1 MTARGR
7 GARAWRRRLGAADE
21 GDRLARFLGV
31 GAFAALSSILDARFA
46 PLTTT
51 TPRRRMSSAL
61 PLARRRR
68 RPGDPRL
75 RVCASARGQ
84 GVGRFAHRPTPE
96 KASVGGT
103 RRAVRRSVV
112 DSPIHRGLERG
123 VVSETR
129 GDAMPP
135 PFGDYARR
143 RYTRETLE
151 RMTLTDTVPLPPIA
165 RAHADKPA
173 GRPGFR
179 GSERGAVPTRAIPG
193 GFDHRCDACGR
204 AFANSHL
211 LERHLATHRSEMPHA
226 CSTCDRRF
234 STLAALAAHRA
245 SHRAPASSSA
255 SSSASAP
262 STASRRIL
270 DGDADGFSCAT
281 CGRRF
286 LDATAFVK
294 HKMAHG
300 RAEREEATRALR
312 ENGQP
317 RRTER
322 VPSRGAYPHE
332 DAERRRA
339 VSGVGASSKRRGPAS
354 RGYGGYAPR
363 EPEGTIWA
371 SAAANPRTKPRT
383 FRSPATDARRVA
395 SGEKDAR
402 PSGDDARVSEDGF
415 APIAS
420 VSGYGSCAGS
430 VTNEG
435 DERRRGEDEDDER
448 GGEDEDVARELPA
461 ETGHQQTDATKAEEE
476 ARRARAAAGKRAR
489 ARLRAVQEAAAAAAT
504 AAAELSTG
512 GGGGARRHGGIR
524 GRGDGR
530 GRGEIRGAPREGGG
544 TRGGT
549 RGAPTRV
556 GRDERRGKFLRAAR
570 PRGVRLSPGERP
582 RTPRRGGARYQRLA
596 ALSRRRRGRRRA
608 RGWARASARGG
619 GSGGGISVASDAGMG
634 RRVGGGG
641 GWAAKEEPRSAAA
654 LAPRGVGAAGA
665 GGPPGA
671 SGVGGPPGASGPG
684 GPGAPAVARARR
696 RSYRTRGGGESDG
709 AGSEDE

>member
-1 MTARGR
+1 
-7 GARAWRRRLGAADE
+7 
-21 GDRLARFLGV
+21 
-31 GAFAALSSILDARFA
+31 
-46 PLTTT
+46 
-51 TPRRRMSSAL
+51 MSSAL

-383 FRSPATDARRVA
+383 LRSRIVASATDARRVA

-512 GGGGARRHGGIR
+512 GGAAPGDTEESADAAMVAGAAKSAALRARAAAR
-524 GRGDGR
+524 AAGRAGR
-530 GRGEIRGAPREGGG
+530 QRAWGATSGVGSLFAPRDPAAFDSSPGND
-544 TRGGT
+544 R
-549 RGAPTRV
+549 
-556 GRDERRGKFLRAAR
+556 ERRGEAARDTNASPRRPAAAR
-570 PRGVRLSPGERP
+570 PPP
-582 RTPRRGGARYQRLA
+582 
-596 ALSRRRRGRRRA
+596 RA
-608 RGWARASARGG
+608 RRARASARGG

-641 GWAAKEEPRSAAA
+641 WAAKEEPRSAAA
-654 LAPRGVGAAGA
+654 RAPRGVGAAGA

-671 SGVGGPPGASGPG
+671 SGVGGRRGHR
-684 GPGAPAVARARR
+684 GPGARVRLPSRGRAGGRIEREGAVRAMGRGRR
-696 RSYRTRGGGESDG
+696 TSSRSRRGTTRTRATEK
-709 AGSEDE
+709 

>member
-1 MTARGR
+1 MPRC
-7 GARAWRRRLGAADE
+7 RAFLTRASRHSLRRH
-21 GDRLARFLGV
+21 LAGGCPRHCPSRDGGGV
-31 GAFAALSSILDARFA
+31 RA
-46 PLTTT
+46 T
-51 TPRRRMSSAL
+51 
-61 PLARRRR
+61 
-68 RPGDPRL
+68 

-84 GVGRFAHRPTPE
+84 GVGRFARRPTPE

-112 DSPIHRGLERG
+112 DSPIHRGPERG

-143 RYTRETLE
+143 RYTCETLE

-255 SSSASAP
+255 SSSASSFASAP

-270 DGDADGFSCAT
+270 DGDADGFLCAT

-317 RRTER
+317 RRTEH

-339 VSGVGASSKRRGPAS
+339 VSGVGASSKGRGPAS

-371 SAAANPRTKPRT
+371 SAAAKPRTKPRT

-420 VSGYGSCAGS
+420 VSGYGSRAGS
-430 VTNEG
+430 VTIEG
-435 DERRRGEDEDDER
+435 DERRRGEDEDEER

-512 GGGGARRHGGIR
+512 GGAEPGDTEESADAAIVAGAAKSAALRARAAARARHARGANARGARRAAW
-524 GRGDGR
+524 
-530 GRGEIRGAPREGGG
+530 E
-544 TRGGT
+544 
-549 RGAPTRV
+549 V
-556 GRDERRGKFLRAAR
+556 SSRRA
-570 PRGVRLSPGERP
+570 
-582 RTPRRGGARYQRLA
+582 TPRRSTLPRGTTANA
-596 ALSRRRRGRRRA
+596 AERRRA
-608 RGWARASARGG
+608 IPTLRA
-619 GSGGGISVASDAGMG
+619 V
-634 RRVGGGG
+634 
-641 GWAAKEEPRSAAA
+641 
-654 LAPRGVGAAGA
+654 
-665 GGPPGA
+665 PPP
-671 SGVGGPPGASGPG
+671 SPPP
-684 GPGAPAVARARR
+684 PRARLGAR
-696 RSYRTRGGGESDG
+696 ERTRRRKRRRH
-709 AGSEDE
+709 

>member
-270 DGDADGFSCAT
+270 
-281 CGRRF
+281 
-286 LDATAFVK
+286 
-294 HKMAHG
+294 
-300 RAEREEATRALR
+300 
-312 ENGQP
+312 
-317 RRTER
+317 
-322 VPSRGAYPHE
+322 
-332 DAERRRA
+332 
-339 VSGVGASSKRRGPAS
+339 
-354 RGYGGYAPR
+354 
-363 EPEGTIWA
+363 
-371 SAAANPRTKPRT
+371 
-383 FRSPATDARRVA
+383 
-395 SGEKDAR
+395 
-402 PSGDDARVSEDGF
+402 
-415 APIAS
+415 
-420 VSGYGSCAGS
+420 
-430 VTNEG
+430 
-435 DERRRGEDEDDER
+435 
-448 GGEDEDVARELPA
+448 
-461 ETGHQQTDATKAEEE
+461 
-476 ARRARAAAGKRAR
+476 
-489 ARLRAVQEAAAAAAT
+489 
-504 AAAELSTG
+504 
-512 GGGGARRHGGIR
+512 
-524 GRGDGR
+524 
-530 GRGEIRGAPREGGG
+530 
-544 TRGGT
+544 
-549 RGAPTRV
+549 
-556 GRDERRGKFLRAAR
+556 
-570 PRGVRLSPGERP
+570 
-582 RTPRRGGARYQRLA
+582 
-596 ALSRRRRGRRRA
+596 RRRRGRFLVRDVRPPFPRRH
-608 RGWARASARGG
+608 
-619 GSGGGISVASDAGMG
+619 SVRQA
-634 RRVGGGG
+634 
-641 GWAAKEEPRSAAA
+641 
-654 LAPRGVGAAGA
+654 
-665 GGPPGA
+665 
-671 SGVGGPPGASGPG
+671 
-684 GPGAPAVARARR
+684 
-696 RSYRTRGGGESDG
+696 
-709 AGSEDE
+709 

>member
-1 MTARGR
+1 
-7 GARAWRRRLGAADE
+7 
-21 GDRLARFLGV
+21 
-31 GAFAALSSILDARFA
+31 
-46 PLTTT
+46 
-51 TPRRRMSSAL
+51 MSSAL

-255 SSSASAP
+255 SSSASSFASAP

-270 DGDADGFSCAT
+270 DGDADGFLCAT

-317 RRTER
+317 RRTEH

-339 VSGVGASSKRRGPAS
+339 VSGVGASSKGRGPAS

-383 FRSPATDARRVA
+383 LRSRIVASATDARRVA

-448 GGEDEDVARELPA
+448 EDEDVARELPA

-476 ARRARAAAGKRAR
+476 PVARAPRRGSAPEHVYALFRAPRRRDGGGGVIDGGAAPGDTEESADAAMVAGAAKSAALRARAAARGRARGANARGARRAAWKFFAPRDPAAFDSPRGTTANAAERRRAIPTPRAVPPPPRPPPR
-489 ARLRAVQEAAAAAAT
+489 ARL
-504 AAAELSTG
+504 
-512 GGGGARRHGGIR
+512 
-524 GRGDGR
+524 
-530 GRGEIRGAPREGGG
+530 
-544 TRGGT
+544 
-549 RGAPTRV
+549 
-556 GRDERRGKFLRAAR
+556 
-570 PRGVRLSPGERP
+570 
-582 RTPRRGGARYQRLA
+582 
-596 ALSRRRRGRRRA
+596 
-608 RGWARASARGG
+608 ARASARGG

-634 RRVGGGG
+634 RRVGGAGG
-641 GWAAKEEPRSAAA
+641 PRRRNRVRRRR
-654 LAPRGVGAAGA
+654 APRGVGAAGA
-665 GGPPGA
+665 GGRRGRRGSGA
-671 SGVGGPPGASGPG
+671 AGASGPG
-684 GPGAPAVARARR
+684 GPGAPAVVRARR

-709 AGSEDE
+709 AGSEDA